1 MYYGSKHVKVT
12 QGFEK
17 KKNFIIDLWQHYE
30 YALGSEY
37 ARVLNRLEFI
47 ILGLNI

>member
-1 MYYGSKHVKVT
+1 MYWGSKHVKVT

-17 KKNFIIDLWQHYE
+17 KKFIIDLWQHYE
-30 YALGSEY
+30 YAYGSEY
-37 ARVLNRLEFI
+37 ARVLNMLVFI